1 MSVTHFVSGWQAS
14 KSRSSRFS
22 TPTGRLPGFWPNPRF
37 LRRGQ
42 AQAAA
47 QEAALKFKE
56 TCGLHAEAYSS
67 AEVKHGPMALVGPGF
82 PVLCFAQP
90 DETEAGTLALAPEF
104 RGRGAQV
111 WAASP
116 QGDLPLADAP
126 HPACAPLLTIQSF
139 YRAINALAL
148 RRGHNPDV
156 PPHLNKVTETV

>member
-1 MSVTHFVSGWQAS
+1 MMIWWKLVPQWV
-14 KSRSSRFS
+14 
-22 TPTGRLPGFWPNPRF
+22 N
-37 LRRGQ
+37 
-42 AQAAA
+42 A
-47 QEAALKFKE
+47 QEIIPIIERMIKAGM
-56 TCGLHAEAYSS
+56 TAEN
-67 AEVKHGPMALVGPGF
+67 ER
-82 PVLCFAQP
+82 
-90 DETEAGTLALAPEF
+90 ETEAGTLALAQEF

-111 WAASP
+111 WVASR